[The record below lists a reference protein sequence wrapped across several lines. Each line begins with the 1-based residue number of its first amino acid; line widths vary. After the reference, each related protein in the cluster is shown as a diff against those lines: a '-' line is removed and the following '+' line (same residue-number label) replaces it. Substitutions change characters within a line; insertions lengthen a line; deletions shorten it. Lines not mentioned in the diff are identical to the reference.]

1 LRAIAVGGSARS
13 LSLPDVPTVAESGYP
28 DFFAGT
34 WYGLMVPKGTP
45 AAVIDKLN
53 VAVHRVVVS
62 PEVKESIVHQG
73 AEPKATSAAE
83 MGKFVR
89 AEYERAGRMVR
100 LAGVTAE

>member
-1 LRAIAVGGSARS
+1 V
-13 LSLPDVPTVAESGYP
+13 VA
-28 DFFAGT
+28 
-34 WYGLMVPKGTP
+34 L
-45 AAVIDKLN
+45 
-53 VAVHRVVVS
+53 

-73 AEPKATSAAE
+73 AEPRATSAPE